1 MTHLFALFIRTYTSS
16 PFTHYSRAAEVNF
29 VAFGGITFFIW
40 SFRFLF
46 FSCFTWN
53 HHFCLIRPIRKR
65 SKRGLSIYEIDGSG
79 NKVYCQCL
87 CLLAKLFLDHKTLYF
102 DVEPFLFYVL
112 TQNTP
117 EVSTFISF
125 VSTLVSYMYV
135 TFIFRGLKLSA
146 ITVRRKSL
154 PMEIILLVY

>member
-1 MTHLFALFIRTYTSS
+1 MLTKCDIPFYVFDPMIIVVSIYTLFSDCESRFHCFQRYNLFLVTFSLTFFL
-16 PFTHYSRAAEVNF
+16 P
-29 VAFGGITFFIW
+29 GITI
-40 SFRFLF
+40 SR
-46 FSCFTWN
+46 
-53 HHFCLIRPIRKR
+53 LIRPIRKR

-117 EVSTFISF
+117 EVSTMLFSYQRLFCAFILCVF
-125 VSTLVSYMYV
+125 VPNHFKGV
-135 TFIFRGLKLSA
+135 
-146 ITVRRKSL
+146 
-154 PMEIILLVY
+154 